1 MNIIPI
7 TVVIPVK
14 NEEKTLANCLRLLQE
29 FDEVIVVDS
38 SSTDHTPQIVEEY
51 GRTYVNFVWNGRFP
65 KKRNWALRNITFRND
80 WVLFLDA
87 DEFVTDNFKK
97 EIANKIA
104 TTDCVGFW
112 ISFQNEFM
120 GKLMKHGAPMRKLP
134 FFKVGT
140 GEYEFIDEKEWSDL
154 DMEIHEHPVL
164 NGKIGQINS
173 PIKHRDFRGLSKY
186 IQKHNEYSS
195 WEAHHFLEKKSHAGE
210 LTYQQKIK
218 YKLLDSWWLGPLYF
232 CYCYFIKAGFLEGK
246 EGFIWAALKMQYFFN
261 VKAKIEELRN
271 NIIKTSIS

>member
-1 MNIIPI
+1 MQKNKPYIPI
-7 TVVIPVK
+7 TVVLPVK
-14 NEEKTLANCLRLLQE
+14 NEEKSLPSCLRLLQE

-51 GRTYVNFVWNGRFP
+51 GRTYINFIWNGRFP
-65 KKRNWALRNITFRND
+65 KKRNWVLKNLTLRND

-87 DEFVTDNFKK
+87 DELVTDDFKE
-97 EIANKIA
+97 EIIRRISS
-104 TTDCVGFW
+104 TECVGFW
-112 ISFQNEFM
+112 INFQNEFM

-140 GEYEFIDEKEWSDL
+140 GEYEFIDEKEWSHL

-164 NGKIGQINS
+164 NGKVGQIDS
-173 PIKHRDFRGLSKY
+173 PIIHRDFRGLSKF
-186 IQKHNEYSS
+186 IQKHNEYSN
-195 WEAHHFLEKKSHAGE
+195 WEAHHFLEKKDHVGE
-210 LTYQQKIK
+210 LTYQQKVK

-246 EGFIWAALKMQYFFN
+246 EGFMWAALKMQYFFN
-261 VKAKIEELRN
+261 VKAKIEELR
-271 NIIKTSIS
+271 IIKG